1 MKLDFEKVE
10 VTGYTDANIRA
21 AVVGDTT
28 ILIVKDYT
36 GQMSVTGFKTPEL
49 VIYKTSAVGPTESI
63 DPGFLKS
70 IEELATEAG
79 VELVNIR
86 EVLEKK
92 IEDAVVKSAA
102 HETLDALAED
112 IAARERIEV
121 ERKAATPGL
130 KPPPHPQT
138 EAGNAFMNAPPLA
151 LDEPKPVKK
160 MKRSELVAEI
170 VADGAKKSATKGL
183 TITKLRNW
191 VLGIRRAK
199 TDE

>member
-79 VELVNIR
+79 V
-86 EVLEKK
+86 
-92 IEDAVVKSAA
+92 VKSAD
-102 HETLDALAED
+102 HEVLDVLAGDVAASIAKNYMPVAPVDLQRRLKNRVWRKIGRSKVKVGHVVRWDAGAGIRDLYTVTDVTSDGRITL
-112 IAARERIEV
+112 
-121 ERKAATPGL
+121 
-130 KPPPHPQT
+130 
-138 EAGNAFMNAPPLA
+138 
-151 LDEPKPVKK
+151 VKK
-160 MKRSELVAEI
+160 
-170 VADGAKKSATKGL
+170 
-183 TITKLRNW
+183 
-191 VLGIRRAK
+191 
-199 TDE
+199 